1 MKNPWIKYLVLR
13 LGTFLVFLGGMLALR
28 FDAYFSTFVAAAMA
42 LSLSLL
48 FFSKQRDAVSK
59 SIYEARNKKNDKDSD
74 HEDGAIDKKESN

>member
-13 LGTFLVFLGGMLALR
+13 IGTFLVILGGMLALR
-28 FDAYFSTFVAAAMA
+28 FDAYFSTFIAATMA
-42 LSLSLL
+42 LALSLL

-74 HEDGAIDKKESN
+74 HEDSTIDEKESN